1 MAVKARVKLAMK
13 WLGADRYWVRGLCTK
28 CTLPTL
34 WKRLLFVR
42 YERSMDT
49 VKSVEDE
56 YRGAI
61 GFRWGSF
68 CTGTVTG
75 GCVHGEDAPAESW
88 MGKES

>member
-1 MAVKARVKLAMK
+1 
-13 WLGADRYWVRGLCTK
+13 
-28 CTLPTL
+28 
-34 WKRLLFVR
+34 
-42 YERSMDT
+42 MDT

-61 GFRWGSF
+61 GFGWDSF

-75 GCVHGEDAPAESW
+75 GCVHGEDAPAESL

>member
-1 MAVKARVKLAMK
+1 M
-13 WLGADRYWVRGLCTK
+13 
-28 CTLPTL
+28 
-34 WKRLLFVR
+34 R